1 MCVAPEKI
9 DIDII
14 LQNLENVEKM
24 KNDIND
30 AGAKAFNP
38 DTQKL

>member
-9 DIDII
+9 DII
-14 LQNLENVEKM
+14 LQNLEKM

-30 AGAKAFNP
+30 AGAKAMVISNFS
-38 DTQKL
+38 KAGLI